1 MHCNTIRILLPHRQW
16 KLFISTHCKCPNTN
30 TALLHC
36 TIYTAVREEIDYLMQ
51 CADTNKDGMLD
62 YMEFTERFHTPA
74 KNIGKSYSNIVDC
87 HPIKVLYI
95 L

>member
-1 MHCNTIRILLPHRQW
+1 
-16 KLFISTHCKCPNTN
+16 
-30 TALLHC
+30 
-36 TIYTAVREEIDYLMQ
+36 MQ

-74 KNIGKSYSNIVDC
+74 KNIGMSC
-87 HPIKVLYI
+87 HYNVTTYHPAVVLYV